1 MLKDLGHNLDIFQL
15 YESTFASNAAIG
27 DELMDIFVNIIKF
40 WVQAIQFLRRNKRG
54 MISEAHGASRL
65 TRTESPKGSSW
76 TQVRRNFEEAS
87 KHIQKRSQQ
96 LKEKLKALALMK
108 PDIQSDL
115 LKELDRLGY
124 LNINSR
130 ALPPDESLFPCN
142 NIPLPANPHFCGR
155 QRELKAIRDHLD
167 EGAFSGFSSFALY
180 GTGGIGK
187 TQTALSYAHERA
199 NNGVDAVL
207 WLNCETGLAIARSFY
222 EIAAMLRLEGLSEDE
237 NSDKNRFLVLK
248 WLRTTG

>member
-1 MLKDLGHNLDIFQL
+1 MN
-15 YESTFASNAAIG
+15 
-27 DELMDIFVNIIKF
+27 
-40 WVQAIQFLRRNKRG
+40 R
-54 MISEAHGASRL
+54 
-65 TRTESPKGSSW
+65 
-76 TQVRRNFEEAS
+76 
-87 KHIQKRSQQ
+87 
-96 LKEKLKALALMK
+96 
-108 PDIQSDL
+108 QSDL

-124 LNINSR
+124 LNINSH
-130 ALPPDESLFPCN
+130 AGPSEQSLFPCN
-142 NIPLPANPHFCGR
+142 NIPFPINPHFCGR
-155 QRELKAIRDHLD
+155 QRELQAIRDHLD

-237 NSDKNRFLVLK
+237 SSDKNRFLVLK
-248 WLRTTG
+248 WLRTTGQPLIEHYLVHRLIN